1 MLCSIINNSEKGTT
15 VACSAVK
22 YDDMYGNKY
31 QQKAMVTK
39 FTQRMRIR
47 NKILEDKELTSERE
61 MNTALDP
68 STGLCYINSSYVYDG
83 K

>member
-1 MLCSIINNSEKGTT
+1 
-15 VACSAVK
+15 
-22 YDDMYGNKY
+22 
-31 QQKAMVTK
+31 MVTK
-39 FTQRMRIR
+39 FIQRMRIR

>member
-1 MLCSIINNSEKGTT
+1 M
-15 VACSAVK
+15 ACSAVK

-31 QQKAMVTK
+31 EQKAMVTK

-68 STGLCYINSSYVYDG
+68 STGLCYINSSYVYDR